1 MAADPATLI
10 EVLHQRQ
17 RQVGHLSPATLH
29 QVACQLALPLSRVVG
44 VASFYHLFRRR
55 PPAPHR
61 TTLCFGTACFVL
73 GAPQLAAALEARL
86 AAPPNGWELE
96 GSGWE
101 VEGSGWE
108 LERRGWELER
118 SGCMGACG
126 RYPLL
131 RHNDDAPLPIP
142 IQPAEV
148 LAARLHDAL
157 RQR

>member
-1 MAADPATLI
+1 MAADPTTLI

-17 RQVGHLSPATLH
+17 RQRGHLSPATLH

-86 AAPPNGWELE
+86 IEAPH
-96 GSGWE
+96 GWE
-101 VEGSGWE
+101 V
-108 LERRGWELER
+108 ER

-126 RYPLL
+126 RHPLL
-131 RHNDDAPLPIP
+131 RHNDDAPLPIA
-142 IQPAEV
+142 IHPAEG
-148 LAARLHDAL
+148 LAARLNNAL
-157 RQR
+157 PCP